1 MTLYLNGLESGTP
14 LPFASSVW
22 LGTGN
27 SWNSELLPSWKPIA
41 SNCSSVGKHCS

>member
-41 SNCSSVGKHCS
+41 

>member
-22 LGTGN
+22 SGTGN
-27 SWNSELLPSWKPIA
+27 SWNSALLPSWKPIA
-41 SNCSSVGKHCS
+41 